1 MQYNISYREK
11 DKNIQFIISYKVN
24 GKWKQRSK
32 QGFKKQ
38 SIAKLAADKELDKL
52 KKDLELQSKL
62 DREFEG
68 MTFKEFSKIFMAHVR
83 IYKEGNTLINYNT
96 AINRLNML
104 NDFELL
110 KVNNMDIQNCVDNLV
125 KESLKISTIKKYLSI
140 LHLMFNYAK
149 KKHLILENPV
159 VDIELP
165 EEKDKNEKRAL
176 TKFELEDLLSKIKNE
191 KYKIMSMLAG
201 KCGLRIG
208 EICGLYRSDIDEK
221 NRVIRV
227 DHQWKK
233 LKTGK
238 HGIGSVKRTNSIR
251 VVPIPDSIA
260 DELFKY
266 KNESLMYM
274 DGRLFP
280 HTASLTNN
288 LKRVYKSIG
297 YDISVHELRHTYATQ
312 LIANGMEWKTAAQFL
327 GHDVKQTMNTYT
339 HVTQDMINKAKKI
352 INENL

>member
-1 MQYNISYREK
+1 MQYNITYREK
-11 DKNIQFIISYKVN
+11 DKGIQFIISYKVN

-38 SIAKLAADKELDKL
+38 SLAKLAADKELDKL

-62 DREFEG
+62 DREFERI
-68 MTFKEFSKIFMAHVR
+68 TFKEFSEIFMEHAR
-83 IYKEGNTLINYNT
+83 LYKEGNTLINYNT

-110 KVNNMDIQNCVDNLV
+110 KITNMDIQNCVDNLI
-125 KESLKISTIKKYLSI
+125 KEGLKISSIKKYLSI
-140 LHLMFNYAK
+140 LHFIFNYAK
-149 KKHLILENPV
+149 KKKVILENPV
-159 VDIELP
+159 SDIEYP
-165 EEKDKNEKRAL
+165 KEKNKEEKKAL
-176 TKFELEDLLSKIKNE
+176 TKYQLDDLLSKIKNR
-191 KYKIMSMLAG
+191 KYKIISMLAG

-221 NRVIRV
+221 NRVIKI

-233 LKTGK
+233 LKSGEY
-238 HGIGSVKRTNSIR
+238 GLGSVKHENSKRI
-251 VVPIPDSIA
+251 VPIPDSIA

-266 KNESLMYM
+266 KNESLIYM

-280 HTASLTNN
+280 NNASLTNT

-297 YDISVHELRHTYATQ
+297 YDISVHELRHTYATH
-312 LIANGMEWKTAAQFL
+312 LIANGMDWKTTAQFL
-327 GHDVKQTMNTYT
+327 GHDIKQTMNTYT